1 MKLEMV
7 VLKVREF
14 THQIRFED
22 VIAKTDAALLS
33 INPTVTVNGVK
44 TKFDKVKAADRDNIV
59 FNALISTGF
68 YIINELEADYEV
80 KTSIEDAELDVDVKR
95 LLNEKLSPKESINTL
110 LSELV
115 DNTQGIM
122 FGVNE

>member
-1 MKLEMV
+1 MNQ
-7 VLKVREF
+7 F

-44 TKFDKVKAADRDNIV
+44 TKFDKVKASERDNIV

-68 YIINELEADYEV
+68 HIIHELEADYDI
-80 KTSIEDAELDVDVKR
+80 KTSIEDAELDINVTR
-95 LLNEKLSPKESINTL
+95 LISEKVFPKESVNTL

-115 DNTQGIM
+115 DNTKGIM
-122 FGVNE
+122 YGVNE